1 MGLLNKLFFNIG
13 YASASNPL
21 TACFFGFMLTVVFTL
36 GFLNFSLTVTP
47 IPPY

>member
-21 TACFFGFMLTVVFTL
+21 TACFFALMLTVVCTL
-36 GFLNFSLTVTP
+36 GFLNFQITVRP
-47 IPPY
+47 